1 MTENDKDKLPAK
13 AHAKIVALVD
23 QEQQASTLMRSTLRQ
38 MGELRHSLNTT
49 SVSQHAAINKEVER
63 LDLLREKHADRHRQL
78 ADLNMRIRYFLDEML
93 PADATL
99 DDAKAV
105 KFKLKPGETH
115 QQAIT
120 ELRLKIIKLL
130 GERSQVER
138 AALPID
144 EIRAQAKKW
153 ITQRALAG
161 RPAIIATHDKF
172 DVRFTAM
179 DPTAYT
185 PVLDAL
191 ALVAW
196 FDPERL
202 ETKLNELI
210 DQMPKPQFALTP
222 AAKAERLASINVEL
236 GNAERLECALI
247 DAAQDEG
254 SILSYRPNTS
264 IEALLGIVIVRD
276 KANAA

>member
-1 MTENDKDKLPAK
+1 MTENDKLPAK

-38 MGELRHSLNTT
+38 IGELRNSLNTN

-63 LDLLREKHADRHRQL
+63 LDILREKHADRHRQL
-78 ADLNMRIRYFLDEML
+78 ADLNTRIRHFLEML
-93 PADATL
+93 PADAAL

-105 KFKLKPGETH
+105 KIKLKPGETH
-115 QQAIT
+115 QQVIT
-120 ELRLKIIKLL
+120 ELRLKIIELL

-138 AALPID
+138 AALPIE
-144 EIRAQAKKW
+144 EIKAQAKKW
-153 ITQRALAG
+153 ITQRAIAG

-179 DPTAYT
+179 DPAAYT
-185 PVLDAL
+185 PMLDPFAL
-191 ALVAW
+191 LAF
-196 FDPERL
+196 FDPEHL
-202 ETKLNELI
+202 ETKLNKMI
-210 DQMPKPQFALTP
+210 DEMPKPQFALTP
-222 AAKAERLASINVEL
+222 AAKAERLASIAAEL

-254 SILSYRPNTS
+254 SIVSYRPNTD
-264 IEALLGIVIVRD
+264 IEALLGIVVTKSEA
-276 KANAA
+276 KAA